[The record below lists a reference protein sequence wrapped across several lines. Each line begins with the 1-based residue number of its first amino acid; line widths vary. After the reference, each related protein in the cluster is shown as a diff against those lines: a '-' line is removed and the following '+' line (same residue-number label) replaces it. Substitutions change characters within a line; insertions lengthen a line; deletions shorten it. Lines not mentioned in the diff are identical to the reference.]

1 MSLAFHAC
9 GSAAK
14 AFASAQPEEPCQRL
28 FCHAA
33 WVVAVGLVEAAA
45 PRAVVGLVEA
55 AATRE
60 NESERERA
68 QL

>member
-45 PRAVVGLVEA
+45 HRAVGLVEA

-60 NESERERA
+60 NESERA